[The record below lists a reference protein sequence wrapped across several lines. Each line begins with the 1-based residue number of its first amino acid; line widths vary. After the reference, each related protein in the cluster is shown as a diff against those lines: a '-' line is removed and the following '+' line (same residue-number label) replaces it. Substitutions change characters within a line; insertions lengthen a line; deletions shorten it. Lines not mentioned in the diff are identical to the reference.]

1 MTEEIRTAM
10 QATNSLFNAEVF
22 AKGNMDAFD
31 NIYTADAKILPPGA
45 PMISGRP
52 AIKQF
57 WSDFIAAA
65 HAKSAALET
74 VEAVVDG
81 DGIVEIGKA
90 VLTVQAPGQDPVQAE
105 VKYIVYWRQE
115 DGHWKW
121 HFDIWNP
128 NA

>member
-1 MTEEIRTAM
+1 MTDALRKAM
-10 QATNSLFNAEVF
+10 QATNSLFNSEVF

-31 NIYTADAKILPPGA
+31 DIYTKDAKILPPGA
-45 PMISGRP
+45 PMIAGR
-52 AIKQF
+52 ADIKKF

-65 HAKSAALET
+65 HAKAATLET

-81 DGIVEIGKA
+81 EGIVEIGKA
-90 VLTVQAPGQDPVQAE
+90 ILTVQPPGQDAVQAD

-115 DGHWKW
+115 DGRWKW
-121 HFDIWNP
+121 HFDIWNA